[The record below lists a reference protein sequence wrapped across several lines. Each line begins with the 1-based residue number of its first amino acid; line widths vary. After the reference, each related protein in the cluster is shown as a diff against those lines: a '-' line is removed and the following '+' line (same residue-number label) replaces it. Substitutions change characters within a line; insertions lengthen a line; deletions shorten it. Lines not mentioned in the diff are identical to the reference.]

1 MRHSCFDHS
10 GRVDK
15 NAYLKEYAKFG
26 GGVKNFSG
34 KIASANNGA
43 QKYFGAPAI
52 FSCVFAQI
60 AYTFVIIHHA
70 FTRMFIQQERAM
82 NNVAIFWDIEN
93 VKPSST
99 TLFVDGL
106 LNYVEELGKMSYSVV
121 VGDWSH
127 NINEAIPLH
136 LSENGFEL
144 IYIPQPKGKGKRKK
158 NSADIIL
165 ITKATEMIFQLPH
178 INTYVVITGDID
190 FRPLLQ
196 ILKKHGKEVI
206 VICDARNAS
215 ESLLEY
221 ADDYKDYRGLL
232 PDDENEPSPADTQSS
247 AASAALSKREAFK
260 ILRESVSEMIQH
272 KKIPTPG
279 SVKVRMRLLNEN
291 FQGTVEG
298 VKKWQDFI
306 NDAVKNNI
314 IAMLEDDGKVT
325 LSLPTGTQVEDEMP
339 RIFKELLSIIAEQ
352 NGKDEW
358 VKFNKIN
365 TIMLAKGMKIKEYNY
380 SKFKKLMM
388 DAEKRGLIETKN
400 KGFQWYAKAK

>member
-1 MRHSCFDHS
+1 
-10 GRVDK
+10 
-15 NAYLKEYAKFG
+15 
-26 GGVKNFSG
+26 
-34 KIASANNGA
+34 
-43 QKYFGAPAI
+43 
-52 FSCVFAQI
+52 
-60 AYTFVIIHHA
+60 
-70 FTRMFIQQERAM
+70 
-82 NNVAIFWDIEN
+82 
-93 VKPSST
+93 
-99 TLFVDGL
+99 
-106 LNYVEELGKMSYSVV
+106 
-121 VGDWSH
+121 
-127 NINEAIPLH
+127 
-136 LSENGFEL
+136 
-144 IYIPQPKGKGKRKK
+144 
-158 NSADIIL
+158 
-165 ITKATEMIFQLPH
+165 
-178 INTYVVITGDID
+178 
-190 FRPLLQ
+190 
-196 ILKKHGKEVI
+196 
-206 VICDARNAS
+206 
-215 ESLLEY
+215 
-221 ADDYKDYRGLL
+221 
-232 PDDENEPSPADTQSS
+232 
-247 AASAALSKREAFK
+247 
-260 ILRESVSEMIQH
+260 MIQH

-314 IAMLEDDGKVT
+314 ITMLEDDGKVT

>member
-1 MRHSCFDHS
+1 
-10 GRVDK
+10 
-15 NAYLKEYAKFG
+15 
-26 GGVKNFSG
+26 
-34 KIASANNGA
+34 
-43 QKYFGAPAI
+43 
-52 FSCVFAQI
+52 
-60 AYTFVIIHHA
+60 
-70 FTRMFIQQERAM
+70 M

-232 PDDENEPSPADTQSS
+232 PDDENEPSPADTQAS

-380 SKFKKLMM
+380 SKFTKLMM